1 MENISTIKYLF
12 DEITTVEKDTHYWL
26 VRTMGG
32 DFFYEY
38 LSRGYIAIGYNEITL
53 NEIKFASTFGE
64 KAGEQLKKI
73 VEAKEALKKQS
84 DDEDEIN
91 AQYATTQLLKFYRD
105 IQIGDVIVIP
115 GRNSDDIAFA
125 KIESGVYEEP
135 NVSKLEGVCNFAKR
149 RKIHLL
155 HKTTRTEL
163 NPKLQLMFNSRH
175 IVSNVDGYASYIDSS
190 ISDFYAKDGYTNLV
204 LRVREEDNLR
214 ASDFGLVPALV
225 ELVKDFSEENK
236 LEINTDDIKAK
247 MCVQSPGDILM
258 FATSWEG
265 ITLIGLFILLLKSG
279 ELSYS
284 KESGFKIKVGDI
296 LRSASEFLDRRR
308 DRKFKKA
315 MQDKLENMKIETPK
329 DLTAIMKEFND
340 KRESY

>member
-12 DEITTVEKDTHYWL
+12 DEIITVEKDTHYWL
-26 VRTMGG
+26 IRTMGG

-38 LSRGYIAIGYNEITL
+38 ISRGYIAIGYNEITL

-64 KAGEQLKKI
+64 KAGEQLKNI
-73 VEAKEALKKQS
+73 IETKEALKKQS
-84 DDEDEIN
+84 NDEEEIN

-125 KIESGVYEEP
+125 KIESGVYEEL
-135 NVSKLEGVCNFAKR
+135 NVSKLEGVCNFVKR

-155 HKTTRTEL
+155 HKTTRTGL

-175 IVSNVDGYASYIDSS
+175 IVSNVDGYASYIDNS

-204 LRVREEDNLR
+204 LRVKEEDDLR
-214 ASDFGLVPALV
+214 ASDFGIVPALV
-225 ELVKDFSEENK
+225 ELVKDFSEENN
-236 LEINTDDIKAK
+236 LDINIDDIKAK

-265 ITLIGLFILLLKSG
+265 ITLIGLFILLLKNG
-279 ELSYS
+279 ELSCS
-284 KESGFKIKVGDI
+284 KESGFKIKVGDLLQSI
-296 LRSASEFLDRRR
+296 SDFLDRRR

-315 MQDKLENMKIETPK
+315 MQEKLEKMKIETPE
-329 DLTAIMKEFND
+329 DLIAIMKEFNE
-340 KRESY
+340 KRKRY

>member
-1 MENISTIKYLF
+1 MDIPTIKYFF
-12 DEITTVEKDTHYWL
+12 DEITTIEKNTRYWL

-32 DFFYEY
+32 DYFYEY
-38 LSRGYIAIGYNEITL
+38 ISRGYIAIGYNEISL
-53 NEIKFASTFGE
+53 NEIKFASTFAE
-64 KAGEQLKKI
+64 KAGEQLKSI
-73 VEAKEALKKQS
+73 VEAKEALKKQP
-84 DDEDEIN
+84 DEEEIN
-91 AQYATTQLLKFYRD
+91 AQYAVSQLLKFYRD
-105 IQIGDVIVIP
+105 IQIGDIIVMP
-115 GRNSDDIAFA
+115 GRNSDDVAFA
-125 KIESGVYEEP
+125 KIESGVYEES
-135 NVSKLEGVCNFAKR
+135 NVSKLEGICNFTKR

-155 HKTTRTEL
+155 HKTSRTEL

-175 IVSNVDGYASYIDSS
+175 IISNVDGYASYIDSS
-190 ISDFYAKDGYTNLV
+190 ISDFFAKDGYTNLV
-204 LRVREEDNLR
+204 LRVKEENNLR
-214 ASDFGLVPALV
+214 ASDFGLVPELV
-225 ELVKDFSEENK
+225 ELVKDFSKENN
-236 LEINTDDIKAK
+236 LDIDINDIKAK

-258 FATSWEG
+258 FAPSWEA
-265 ITLIGLFILLLKSG
+265 ITLIGLFIILLKSG

-284 KESGFKIKVGDI
+284 KDSGFKIKVGDL